1 MRQNWILS
9 SAVGAGFEPNSQ
21 LARISQRAYFSRMSI
36 EMLQTEVTTLS
47 SEQRRK
53 LMSFMVALDDRGRPD
68 YATELARK
76 IDDKSRDGWLTPEQC
91 ERELGLDSK

>member
-1 MRQNWILS
+1 
-9 SAVGAGFEPNSQ
+9 
-21 LARISQRAYFSRMSI
+21 MSI
-36 EMLQTEVTTLS
+36 EVLQTEVSALS

-53 LMSFMVALDDRGRPD
+53 LMAFMVVLEDQGRTD

-76 IDDKSRDGWLTPEQC
+76 IDDKSREHWLTPEQC